1 MLTFLEESFVGCQV
15 FVKHFGQGGQQ
26 TLAHNL
32 KNLRNMVLN
41 TDMDIEI
48 WRDILICFESQENL
62 ENTNTQPQSK
72 GSTKVGEKI
81 ANVKLQIAG
90 RGHANLEC

>member
-1 MLTFLEESFVGCQV
+1 
-15 FVKHFGQGGQQ
+15 
-26 TLAHNL
+26 
-32 KNLRNMVLN
+32 MVLN

-81 ANVKLQIAG
+81 ANIKLQIAG